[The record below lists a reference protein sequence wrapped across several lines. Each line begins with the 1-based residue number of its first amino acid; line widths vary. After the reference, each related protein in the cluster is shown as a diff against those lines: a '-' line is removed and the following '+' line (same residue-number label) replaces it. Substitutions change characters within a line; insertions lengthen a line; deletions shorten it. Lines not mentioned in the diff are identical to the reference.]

1 MTRGE
6 LRLLADY
13 LRATENEIAID
24 TSLYEMLGLQ
34 PSQGGYLPRPGKSLS
49 RLAPWQKRL
58 LPGVSLL
65 RFFWRFGGGAI
76 FLFIECLRFIG
87 LASTNNKKPSP
98 FLSAD
103 DTYGVLFSE
112 RAAGVINQAIPNNSL
127 VWVIFPWVINDSI
140 KSSGRTL
147 DILTLLS
154 LSDLMRAWSL
164 SVKAVHCLGRHART
178 KHWVLQG
185 YTALRWMATR
195 IAFDKVDAK
204 GYVIAEHYDRWACL
218 IDSAVRSRS
227 RKAFTSSPGFTIVQ
241 HGSLASLNNS
251 QSSKAELPLALYSR
265 HLSVSSILV
274 YDIYSR
280 DVFFNSVI
288 SHSCQSRGV
297 RVDYYRPTIILSEL
311 YVQKGFSI
319 LFVGHSLCEQLH
331 IDLHRS
337 LGSVSIFSFYKP
349 HPTSPPSNEV
359 VNQSWLL
366 IQGREIFPPVDL
378 LISYPSTLVDEYA
391 SLGVPAVLH
400 SLNESEVDRSML
412 LQQILSTINSLM
424 REKNDIAN

>member
-1 MTRGE
+1 MTRAE

-49 RLAPWQKRL
+49 RLAPWQKKL
-58 LPGVSLL
+58 LPCVSLL

-76 FLFIECLRFIG
+76 FLFVECLRFIR
-87 LASTNNKKPSP
+87 LVAPKNKKPSP
-98 FLSAD
+98 VLSAD
-103 DTYGVLFSE
+103 DSYGVLFSD
-112 RAAGVINQAIPNNSL
+112 RAAGVINQAIPDNSL
-127 VWVIFPWVINDSI
+127 VWVTFPWVINDSI
-140 KSSGRTL
+140 KSSDRTL
-147 DILTLLS
+147 DILMLLS
-154 LSDLMRAWSL
+154 PNDLMRAWSL
-164 SVKAVHCLGRHART
+164 SVRAVRCLGRHATT
-178 KHWVLQG
+178 KHWIFQG
-185 YTALRWMATR
+185 YTAFRWMATR
-195 IAFDKVDAK
+195 IAFDKIDAK

-218 IDSAVRSRS
+218 IDSVVRFRS
-227 RKAFTSSPGFTIVQ
+227 RKAFSPPPGFTIVQ
-241 HGSLASLNNS
+241 HGCLISLNNS
-251 QSSKAELPLALYSR
+251 QSSKAELPLALRSR
-265 HLSVSSILV
+265 HRSVSSILV

-280 DVFFNSVI
+280 NVFFNSVI
-288 SHSCQSRGV
+288 SRACQSRGV
-297 RVDYYRPTIILSEL
+297 RVGYYRPTITLSEL
-311 YVQKGFSI
+311 HAKKGFSI
-319 LFVGHSLCEQLH
+319 LFVGHSLCEKLH

-337 LGSVSIFSFYKP
+337 LGSEPIFSFYKP

-366 IQGREIFPPVDL
+366 IEGREIFPPVDL

-391 SLGVPAVLH
+391 SLGIPAVLH

-412 LQQILSTINSLM
+412 LQQILSTIDPLI